1 MGRQEGGGGGCGQE
15 MARSRRKSSVGTHC
29 HISLTK
35 VCVCVCVCGRV
46 EGGVDVQCSLVYLM
60 YLRKFL
66 LLRKLQNIFF
76 KFYILREI

>member
-35 VCVCVCVCGRV
+35 VCVCVCGRV